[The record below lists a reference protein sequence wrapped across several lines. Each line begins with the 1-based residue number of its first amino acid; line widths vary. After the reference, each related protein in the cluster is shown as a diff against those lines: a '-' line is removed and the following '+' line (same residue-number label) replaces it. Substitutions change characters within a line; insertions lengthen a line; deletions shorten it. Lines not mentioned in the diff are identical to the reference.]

1 MRNHE
6 YLWPG
11 IAALLLALCFPVYW
25 LSIFHLSSENFM
37 EVYKADLLKL
47 SWSDLAFVLIGA
59 LEVYVYLSLR
69 RSFAE
74 RLQSGSA
81 AVLLLVMTLLVVAF
95 HATVVVDLVIVF
107 SGGVMPDAQ
116 LSMIAETTVA
126 VALGILFAYA
136 VVAFVLAIVLL
147 LKRTAASGLLKCFAV
162 VLLVCCVLQF
172 SVFLSPGTI
181 FLFPVALLLLA
192 FYFLKEP
199 QELELV

>member
-25 LSIFHLSSENFM
+25 LYIFHLSSENFM
-37 EVYKADLLKL
+37 QVYKADLLKL

-81 AVLLLVMTLLVVAF
+81 AVLLLVMTMLVVAF

-126 VALGILFAYA
+126 VALGLLFAYA

-162 VLLVCCVLQF
+162 VLLLCCVLQF
-172 SVFLSPGTI
+172 SIFLSPGTI

>member
-74 RLQSGSA
+74 RLQSESA

-95 HATVVVDLVIVF
+95 HATVVVNLVIVF

-136 VVAFVLAIVLL
+136 VVAFVLAVVLL

-172 SVFLSPGTI
+172 SIFLSPGTI

>member
-81 AVLLLVMTLLVVAF
+81 AVLLLVMTVLVVAF
-95 HATVVVDLVIVF
+95 HATVVVDLIIVF
-107 SGGVMPDAQ
+107 SGGVIPDAQ

-136 VVAFVLAIVLL
+136 VVALVLAIVLL

-162 VLLVCCVLQF
+162 VLLICCVLQF
-172 SVFLSPGTI
+172 SILLSPGTI

>member
-107 SGGVMPDAQ
+107 SGSVMPDAQ

-136 VVAFVLAIVLL
+136 VVAFVLAVVLL